1 MSKVAVIG
9 GGISGIASAYYFN
22 QHHIDVD
29 IYDAAESIGGRIGS
43 GFLGDFSVDFGGKN
57 IGRKY
62 KRFRRFVSDFG
73 DLPFEYFGFNTSQ
86 VIGGKVIKI
95 NKEKAGLYSL
105 MRLFYLCGLKG
116 FIRLYPL
123 VQAVKGDYTQG
134 ALNSSYFN
142 DVADQNDHHSLSLFF
157 GKRCSRY
164 VIRPVTVRM
173 NGAEPEECYPGNF
186 GSNLALA
193 LDSYEQLQGGMSG
206 LLQAFSAGASST
218 RIITGYNVHRLE
230 FDSSSSNV
238 NLICYNKAKSKE
250 LKYKKVLLALPA
262 KDASLLFKYSLPG
275 LSELLE
281 KVVYYPVAV
290 AIAKYQKDVF
300 QSDLRAMVF
309 DNSSLLSNAGAYG
322 INDLDLVRYTFSGIA
337 SRKLITSETNPE
349 NVISIAEKIIEKY
362 FNVKGNKRENYV
374 YKYLDPGLCAYS
386 SYHYKLLEKI
396 DHILDPFC
404 NIGLTGDYWRGAS
417 IEACF
422 RSAEEAV
429 QKLIY
434 KNAPQA

>member
-29 IYDAAESIGGRIGS
+29 LYDAAESIGGRIGS

-396 DHILDPFC
+396 DHIFDPFC

>member
-9 GGISGIASAYYFN
+9 GGISGIASAYYLN
-22 QHHIDVD
+22 QHHVDVD
-29 IYDAAESIGGRIGS
+29 LYDAAESIGGRIGS
-43 GFLGDFSVDFGGKN
+43 GFLDDRPVDFGGKN

-62 KRFRRFVSDFG
+62 KRFRSFVSDYG

-86 VIGGKVIKI
+86 VIGRKIIKI
-95 NKEKAGLYSL
+95 NKEKAGLYNL
-105 MRLFYLCGLKG
+105 IRLFYLSGLKG
-116 FIRLYPL
+116 FVRLYPL
-123 VQAVKGDYTQG
+123 VQAVKSDYKQG

-142 DVADQNDHHSLSLFF
+142 HVADQNDHHSLSVFF
-157 GKRCSRY
+157 GKRCARY
-164 VIRPVTVRM
+164 LIRPVTVRM
-173 NGAEPEECYPGNF
+173 NGAEPDECYPGNF

-206 LLQAFSAGASST
+206 LLQAFSTGTSRT
-218 RIITGYNVHRLE
+218 RVFTGYNVHRLE
-230 FDSSSSNV
+230 FDPGSSNV
-238 NLICYNKAKSKE
+238 IIKCYNKAKNEE
-250 LKYKKVLLALPA
+250 LEYKKVLLALPA
-262 KDASLLFKYSLPG
+262 KEAAPLFKYSLPE
-275 LSELLE
+275 LSEPLE
-281 KVVYYPVAV
+281 TVMYYPVAV

-337 SRKLITSETNPE
+337 ARKLISSETNSE
-349 NVISIAEKIIEKY
+349 NVISIAEEIIEKY
-362 FNVKGNKRENYV
+362 FNVKGNTRESYV

-386 SYHYKLLEKI
+386 PYHYKLLEKI
-396 DHILDPFC
+396 EHILNPFR
-404 NIGLTGDYWRGAS
+404 NISLAGDYWRGAS

-429 QKLIY
+429 RKLIY
-434 KNAPQA
+434 ENAPQA